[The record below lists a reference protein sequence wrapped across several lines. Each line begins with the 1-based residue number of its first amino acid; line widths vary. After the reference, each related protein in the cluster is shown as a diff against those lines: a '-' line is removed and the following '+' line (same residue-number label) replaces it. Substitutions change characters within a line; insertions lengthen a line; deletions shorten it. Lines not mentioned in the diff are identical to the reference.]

1 MHADSHNT
9 QATENRSKA
18 EHVMQHFIYAE
29 LKLKASENFD
39 TFSSAILQS
48 LAFFQE
54 MSNQLLHENDVQQYL
69 CL

>member
-1 MHADSHNT
+1 
-9 QATENRSKA
+9 
-18 EHVMQHFIYAE
+18 MQHFIYAE